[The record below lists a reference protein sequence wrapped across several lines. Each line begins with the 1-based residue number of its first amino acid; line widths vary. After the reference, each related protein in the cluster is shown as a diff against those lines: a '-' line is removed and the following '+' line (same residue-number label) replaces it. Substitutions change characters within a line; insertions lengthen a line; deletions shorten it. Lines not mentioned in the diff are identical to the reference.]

1 MRFGRFLAGKHY
13 DLVRTCRGKP
23 ILPEPLP
30 SAVASFR
37 AMEYGKETELWAFA
51 DQKTVFAYLR
61 GGKHLCITSRMAGS
75 DTPLPFPAP
84 SN

>member
-51 DQKTVFAYLR
+51 DLKTVFRYLR
-61 GGKHLCITSRMAGS
+61 GGKHLC
-75 DTPLPFPAP
+75 TPAEWRDLIPRSFPAP